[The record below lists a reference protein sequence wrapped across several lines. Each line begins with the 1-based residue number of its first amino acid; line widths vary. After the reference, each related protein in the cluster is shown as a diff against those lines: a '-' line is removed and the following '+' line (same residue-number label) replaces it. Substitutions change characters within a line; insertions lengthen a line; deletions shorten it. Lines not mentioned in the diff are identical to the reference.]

1 MNFLNEHSN
10 SNKNRLL
17 VLASGHGSNLQA
29 ILDSCTQGKVN
40 AEVVG
45 LVSDK
50 PQAYALERARQAG
63 IPTLLLEKRKEQS
76 RSDYDDE
83 LAYKAAIFKPDWL
96 ILAGWMRI
104 LSSTFLDRFPQRV
117 INLHPALPGT
127 FPGVQAIERAFEAYQ
142 RGLITHTGIMVHL
155 VPDEGVD
162 DGPLLAQQIVAIQPE
177 DTLESLKTRI
187 HRAEHQLLIQVLT
200 QITATQ
206 E

>member
-187 HRAEHQLLIQVLT
+187 HRAEHQLLIQVLQ

>member
-127 FPGVQAIERAFEAYQ
+127 FPGVQAIESAFEAYQ

-187 HRAEHQLLIQVLT
+187 HRAEHQLLIQVLQ